1 MYPKINLH
9 IQLHT
14 NFAAM
19 DTKPSGT
26 PTKGGWI
33 TFPFLIATM
42 AGLTLAAG
50 GWTNNIIVYLIN
62 EFNIKSIDAAQI
74 ANIVN
79 GCTTL
84 LPILGAILADSFFGS
99 FTIVLV
105 SSLISLVGILLL
117 TLTATLDSLKPAP
130 CENGSDVC
138 VGPSKSQLAILY
150 MSMALSSMGLAG
162 TRFTLATMG
171 ADQFDNPED
180 QGVFFNWHFFTLYV
194 GLLVSV
200 VGIIYVEDNMSWGL
214 GYGLCV
220 AANLIGLV
228 IFAVG
233 KSRYRLLKPQESP
246 FTRLACVVVAAFRK
260 RKVLLST
267 KSEDYCQESY
277 EGTKLVRTTPTNSFK
292 FLNHAALITTQLDTT
307 SDKYSIKK
315 PWNLCT
321 IQQVEDLKTLI
332 RISPLW
338 STGVIMST
346 PLAIQMS
353 LMVLQALAMDRHLG
367 PTHTTFQISAGT
379 MIVFVMLS
387 SSIFI
392 ALIDRFLLP
401 TYQKLTNTSLTPL
414 QRIGVGHVLNAL
426 GMAISALVESKRL
439 AIARSHDLKGN
450 SVVPMS
456 VFWMVP
462 QLVVIGVGE
471 AFHLPG
477 HVSFYYQEFPK
488 SMKSTATA
496 MVAMYIGVAFYLGTA
511 VVDLVRK
518 TTGWLPDGINDGRM
532 DNLYWVLTGIGLI
545 NFGYYLVCSWK
556 YKYQNVEKMELDDSS
571 NAPC

>member
-1 MYPKINLH
+1 
-9 IQLHT
+9 
-14 NFAAM
+14 
-19 DTKPSGT
+19 
-26 PTKGGWI
+26 
-33 TFPFLIATM
+33 M
-42 AGLTLAAG
+42 AGLTLAAA
-50 GWTNNIIVYLIN
+50 GWSTNIIVYLIN

-99 FTIVLV
+99 FTIILV
-105 SSLISLVGILLL
+105 SSLISLAGILLL
-117 TLTATLDSLKPAP
+117 TLTATLDPLKPAP
-130 CENGSDVC
+130 CENGSELC
-138 VGPSKSQLAILY
+138 VGPSKSQLVILY
-150 MSMALSSMGLAG
+150 MSVALSSIGLAG

-171 ADQFDNPED
+171 ADQFDNPKD
-180 QGVFFNWHFFTLYV
+180 QGVFFNWHFFTLNV
-194 GLLVSV
+194 GILVSV

-233 KSRYRLLKPQESP
+233 RIKYRLLKPQASP
-246 FTRLACVVVAAFRK
+246 FTRLACVVVAAFRN
-260 RKVLLST
+260 RKLLLSL
-267 KSEDYCQESY
+267 KSADYCQEPY
-277 EGTKLVRTTPTNSFK
+277 AERTKLFRTTPTNSLK
-292 FLNHAALITTQLDTT
+292 FLNHAALITSQGDTT
-307 SDKYSIKK
+307 SDNSSIKK

-338 STGVIMST
+338 STGVMMST

-367 PTHTTFQISAGT
+367 PTPTTFQISAGT
-379 MIVFVMLS
+379 MIVFAMLS
-387 SSIFI
+387 TSIFI
-392 ALIDRFLLP
+392 VLIDRFLLP

-439 AIARSHDLKGN
+439 AMARSHDLKGN

-462 QLVVIGVGE
+462 QLMVIGVGE

-488 SMKSTATA
+488 SMKSTAAA
-496 MVAMYIGVAFYLGTA
+496 MVALFIGVAFYLGTA

-532 DNLYWVLTGIGLI
+532 DNLYWVLTGIGLT
-545 NFGYYLVCSWK
+545 NFGYYLVCSWM
-556 YKYQNVEKMELDDSS
+556 YEYQNVEKMELDDSS
-571 NAPC
+571 NGPC